1 MINLYI
7 IKLKV
12 LSVRQDVHVYI
23 VFWNYIF
30 KAHAYACMFVKVYN
44 VF

>member
-7 IKLKV
+7 IKPKV
-12 LSVRQDVHVYI
+12 LSARQYVHVCI
-23 VFWNYIF
+23 VVSSYIF
-30 KAHAYACMFVKVYN
+30 KAHALACMFVKVYN